1 MIEIRMPQL
10 GESVTEGTI
19 TSWCKK
25 PGDAVN
31 LDEFICEIS
40 TDKVTFE
47 VPSPKAGVLLEV
59 LAAEGAIVPVGAVIA
74 RLAAEASPAAASLK
88 AQDEKPAQAAA
99 LKLTAPM
106 EQTAA
111 RPAILSPLVR
121 RLARQA
127 GVDLSVIAG
136 GGRNGRVTRDDV
148 LKAIGERGEQSTRP
162 ALPPQGWPAPGSI
175 SVPAAFR
182 PVAAD
187 GDSIVPFSVA
197 RQKIAEH
204 MVYSVQASPH
214 GFISFEV
221 DYGAIDK
228 VRKKR
233 NDGLKAEH
241 GVSLTYLP
249 FVLRALTVALRKF
262 PLINSAVDGNRLI
275 VRKNI
280 HIGIAVDLA
289 YQGLMVPVIRDVDS
303 LNLVGLARALAEL
316 AAAAR
321 SNKLKPDATFGGT
334 FTVTN
339 PGPSGTH
346 LSIPIINQPQAAILV
361 TDGVH
366 KKPSV
371 VTLPDGSDV
380 VAIRPKGF
388 VGLSMDHRAFDGAY
402 AADFMRMLK
411 GQLEDRDW
419 DGEF

>member
-19 TSWCKK
+19 TSWIKK
-25 PGDAVN
+25 PGDAVDA
-31 LDEFICEIS
+31 DEFICEVS

-47 VPSPKAGVLLEV
+47 VPSPEAGVLSEV
-59 LAAEGAIVPVGAVIA
+59 LVAEGAVVPVGAVIA
-74 RLAAEASPAAASLK
+74 RLAHEATVTASPSPEAGHEQLV
-88 AQDEKPAQAAA
+88 AQAVTS
-99 LKLTAPM
+99 KSTAPI
-106 EQTAA
+106 ELKAA
-111 RPAILSPLVR
+111 RPTMLSPLVR
-121 RLARQA
+121 RLAKQA
-127 GVDLSVIAG
+127 SLDPSSVAG
-136 GGRNGRVTRDDV
+136 SGRNGRVTRDDV
-148 LKAIGERGEQSTRP
+148 LKAIRAREGSSMP
-162 ALPPQGWPAPGSI
+162 PAPSPTPQPR
-175 SVPAAFR
+175 SAPAAFR

-187 GDSIVPFSVA
+187 GDTIVPFSVA
-197 RQKIAEH
+197 RQKTAEH

-221 DYGAIDK
+221 NYGAIDI

-233 NDGLKAEH
+233 KDAFKSEH

-249 FVLRALTVALRKF
+249 FVLRALTIALRKF
-262 PLINSAVDGNRLI
+262 PFINSAVDGNNLI
-275 VRKNI
+275 VRNNI
-280 HIGIAVDLA
+280 NIGVAVDLA
-289 YQGLMVPVIRDVDS
+289 YQGLMVPVIRDADA
-303 LNLVGLARALAEL
+303 LNLVGLARAIAEL
-316 AAAAR
+316 AARAR
-321 SNKLKPDATFGGT
+321 SNKLKPDEMSGGT

-346 LSIPIINQPQAAILV
+346 LSIPIINQPQVAILV

-380 VAIRPKGF
+380 VTVRPKGF

-411 GQLEDRDW
+411 GQIEDRDW
-419 DGEF
+419 DGEL